1 MPVVNH
7 RPSRIYW
14 CTRRHWTRKWMKV
27 DRPPPAF
34 QKPASPLLIHEF
46 CFSPLCLS
54 LPPSLFTDSINPPF
68 HPCRL
73 VESFFLFSFFFFP
86 KARHSFRRNFVNYSS
101 ITEGM
106 VKRLL
111 PETGMKRILLLWRVV
126 NFEYRPRIWK
136 KFLEIEISLN
146 QGRIEILLK
155 VDSKEENRSF
165 LSNKISY
172 YR

>member
-73 VESFFLFSFFFFP
+73 VESFFLFFFSFSRKRVTLFEGILLIT
-86 KARHSFRRNFVNYSS
+86 RLLRREWWNDDF
-101 ITEGM
+101 
-106 VKRLL
+106 LL

-136 KFLEIEISLN
+136 KFLPEIEISLN
-146 QGRIEILLK
+146 QGKNWNSLK
-155 VDSKEENRSF
+155 SRFQRGESF
-165 LSNKISY
+165 LSIQ
-172 YR
+172 

>member
-46 CFSPLCLS
+46 CFSPLCLF

-111 PETGMKRILLLWRVV
+111 PETGMNESCYYDAWLISSIDREFGK
-126 NFEYRPRIWK
+126 NFYPRL
-136 KFLEIEISLN
+136 KFP
-146 QGRIEILLK
+146 
-155 VDSKEENRSF
+155 
-165 LSNKISY
+165 
-172 YR
+172 

>member
-46 CFSPLCLS
+46 CFSPLCLF

-73 VESFFLFSFFFFP
+73 VESFFLFFFSFSRKRVTLFEGISLIT
-86 KARHSFRRNFVNYSS
+86 RLLRREWWNVSSLKQEWNESCYYDAWLISS
-101 ITEGM
+101 IDREFG
-106 VKRLL
+106 K
-111 PETGMKRILLLWRVV
+111 
-126 NFEYRPRIWK
+126 NFH
-136 KFLEIEISLN
+136 EIEISLN
-146 QGRIEILLK
+146 QRRIEILLK
-155 VDSKEENRSF
+155 VDSK
-165 LSNKISY
+165 
-172 YR
+172 